1 MASAVAW
8 TAKQLRSMRLGQ
20 IRNEPSHILSAR
32 SQHTA
37 SEADQASWVKLGR
50 SVSEALD
57 ILNRRDGKWE

>member
-20 IRNEPSHILSAR
+20 IRNDPAWQLAHR

-50 SVSEALD
+50 SVSETLD
-57 ILNRRDGKWE
+57 ILNGREP